1 MTYRAASA
9 SILSYWSIV
18 SNIRFFR
25 QQALLRTDRGSI
37 SLRWWHPGLWEH
49 RSRRD
54 EVKSW
59 TWKRLSF
66 IRAVS
71 TMLFH
76 FIKNAAMPINS
87 SMFILNKCCGQ
98 GKEVGELTEGI
109 ANLAKQLLV
118 LSIDPVVLA
127 DVQIYWKRIKTDVIS
142 RWSRPWRIGRY
153 KVGIG
158 WYRCIGTKLDWKMG
172 TEVGNK

>member
-1 MTYRAASA
+1 
-9 SILSYWSIV
+9 
-18 SNIRFFR
+18 
-25 QQALLRTDRGSI
+25 
-37 SLRWWHPGLWEH
+37 
-49 RSRRD
+49 
-54 EVKSW
+54 
-59 TWKRLSF
+59 
-66 IRAVS
+66 
-71 TMLFH
+71 MLFH

-142 RWSRPWRIGRY
+142 R
-153 KVGIG
+153 
-158 WYRCIGTKLDWKMG
+158 
-172 TEVGNK
+172 